1 MSERT
6 SKGCVLDARGCI
18 DLESILTGFG
28 APISEEQAWA
38 LCYTTV
44 QCFFDIKDREKPK
57 VSLSPSLSHVILH
70 KDGYVHQ
77 ETLLPTETQGKAAHA
92 SHLLIQGALATGS
105 AGCCLTHPAC
115 AGVLHQSIVC
125 VASPPSATVPPLP
138 RGGMP
143 GRLGGRAAVALL
155 HGWRHVPSEPYVRV
169 SLARLQELLTRGCFD
184 IREVQGNC

>member
-44 QCFFDIKDREKPK
+44 QCFFDIKDGDKPK

-77 ETLLPTETQGKAAHA
+77 ETLLPTGTQGKATPAPL
-92 SHLLIQGALATGS
+92 LLIQGAPAPGS
-105 AGCCLTHPAC
+105 AGCCLAHPAC

-125 VASPPSATVPPLP
+125 RLPAQCHGAAPPPGAAFRAGLRAGRLWHCFTGGVMFRQCRVTAPPSAAVSAWLFWHQGGP
-138 RGGMP
+138 RK
-143 GRLGGRAAVALL
+143 L
-155 HGWRHVPSEPYVRV
+155 Y
-169 SLARLQELLTRGCFD
+169 
-184 IREVQGNC
+184 